1 MEVDRQPKKSEDVR
15 EAPTAEEAE
24 YKKRD
29 AVWPVVLFYIHLYV
43 LGMYGVYVA
52 FTSASWTTIF
62 FSEFA
67 SLGNINPDSNQCL
80 GIRFNTDLAC
90 R

>member
-1 MEVDRQPKKSEDVR
+1 MEVDSQPKKSEDVR
-15 EAPTAEEAE
+15 EAPTAEEPE

-62 FSEFA
+62 YSEFGI
-67 SLGNINPDSNQCL
+67 SGNIKPDFNQGKKNQLNVCE
-80 GIRFNTDLAC
+80 
-90 R
+90 